1 MDGEIITDSRRINE
15 EIENFYKSFLT
26 SNMSREDHMIDK
38 EFDLFSAE
46 LHNQKLSDDEPEE
59 LEYDVT
65 KGELLTALKGFKPD
79 KTPGDDGFTKEF
91 YETFFE
97 LVGDRLLDSFNDAFK
112 EGKMSVSQRRG
123 VITLIPKD
131 ESDLTVLNNW
141 RPITLLNVDYK
152 ILARI
157 IAKRVESKLSKLIHS
172 DQTGFVKGRFIGQN
186 VRLLNDLMEYTELK
200 KVPGIL
206 LFIDFEKAFDT
217 LEWHFIQ
224 RTLKFFNFGKN
235 IQKWVSVLHTE
246 AESGVIN
253 AGFMT
258 NYFKGSAPR
267 MSSQPPLIYSI
278 RGATG
283 TEDTPKS

>member
-46 LHNQKLSDDEPEE
+46 LQNQKLSDDEPEE

-65 KGELLTALKGFKPD
+65 NGELLTALKGFKPD
-79 KTPGDDGFTKEF
+79 KTPGDNGFTKEF

-141 RPITLLNVDYK
+141 RPITLLNADYK
-152 ILARI
+152 ILARV

-200 KVPGIL
+200 KSQE
-206 LFIDFEKAFDT
+206 F
-217 LEWHFIQ
+217 
-224 RTLKFFNFGKN
+224 
-235 IQKWVSVLHTE
+235 
-246 AESGVIN
+246 
-253 AGFMT
+253 
-258 NYFKGSAPR
+258 YF
-267 MSSQPPLIYSI
+267 L
-278 RGATG
+278 
-283 TEDTPKS
+283 